1 MKRIDRRKIAR
12 RLGAALAAAT
22 AGLLPA
28 SLVSAQAWPAK
39 PIRVITPFGAGDSAD
54 TIARLIGPRM
64 SAQLGSQPL
73 IIDNRPGASGLVGLQ
88 AALQAEPDGY
98 TLVLGQM
105 GGMAVA
111 PNVNRQPFDVRKEFV
126 AIASAFS
133 NYLVL
138 ASYAGLPQKTFPDVV
153 AFSKAN
159 PGKLRL
165 ATNGEGGFPHLAM
178 ELLRERTGFDF
189 LHIPYKGSSQIPTD
203 IISGRI
209 ELAIAGY
216 SSLLQHVQSG
226 KVHAIA
232 TTGAKRPPN
241 LPNVPTLAEFSPGFT
256 ALGWFGFF
264 GRRGVPETAVTSI
277 NRAVNAALAIP
288 EVLERARAMDLDPE
302 PGTAKE
308 FQAMW
313 MADYERWGRV
323 YRGLKLE
330 LR

>member
-1 MKRIDRRKIAR
+1 MKRRIDRRTVSAL
-12 RLGAALAAAT
+12 LGAAIISAAASVQ
-22 AGLLPA
+22 AA
-28 SLVSAQAWPAK
+28 AQAYPAR

-64 SAQLGSQPL
+64 SAHLGQPL
-73 IIDNRPGASGLVGLQ
+73 IIDNRPGASGLLGLQ
-88 AALQAEPDGY
+88 VALQAEPDGY

-126 AIASAFS
+126 AIACTFS

-138 ASYAGLPQKTFPDVV
+138 GSYAGLPQKTFPDVV
-153 AFSKAN
+153 AWSKAN

-178 ELLRERTGFDF
+178 ELLKERTGFDF

-203 IISGRI
+203 LISGRV

-216 SSLLQHVQSG
+216 SSLLPHITSG

-232 TTGAKRPPN
+232 TTGVKRPPN
-241 LPNVPTLAEFSPGFT
+241 LPTVATLSESSPGFT

-264 GRRGVPETAVTSI
+264 GRRGVPETVIDSI
-277 NRAVNAALAIP
+277 NRAVNVALAVP

-302 PGTAKE
+302 PGTAKA

-313 MADYERWGRV
+313 AADHERWGRV
-323 YRGLKLE
+323 YRGLKLAP
-330 LR
+330 R

>member
-1 MKRIDRRKIAR
+1 
-12 RLGAALAAAT
+12 
-22 AGLLPA
+22 
-28 SLVSAQAWPAK
+28 
-39 PIRVITPFGAGDSAD
+39 
-54 TIARLIGPRM
+54 
-64 SAQLGSQPL
+64 
-73 IIDNRPGASGLVGLQ
+73 
-88 AALQAEPDGY
+88 
-98 TLVLGQM
+98 
-105 GGMAVA
+105 
-111 PNVNRQPFDVRKEFV
+111 
-126 AIASAFS
+126 
-133 NYLVL
+133 
-138 ASYAGLPQKTFPDVV
+138 
-153 AFSKAN
+153 
-159 PGKLRL
+159 
-165 ATNGEGGFPHLAM
+165 M
-178 ELLRERTGFDF
+178 ELLKERTGFDF

-203 IISGRI
+203 LISGRI

-216 SSLLQHVQSG
+216 SSLLPHVQSG

-264 GRRGVPETAVTSI
+264 GRRGVPETAVTAI
-277 NRAVNAALAIP
+277 NRAVNTALAIP

>member
-1 MKRIDRRKIAR
+1 M
-12 RLGAALAAAT
+12 
-22 AGLLPA
+22 
-28 SLVSAQAWPAK
+28 
-39 PIRVITPFGAGDSAD
+39 ITPFGAGDSAD

-64 SAQLGSQPL
+64 SAQLRGQPL

-88 AALQAEPDGY
+88 ATLQAEPDGY

-111 PNVNRQPFDVRKEFV
+111 PGVNRQPFDVRKEFV

-138 ASYAGLPQKTFPDVV
+138 ASYAALPQKTSPDVV

-159 PGKLRL
+159 P
-165 ATNGEGGFPHLAM
+165 
-178 ELLRERTGFDF
+178 
-189 LHIPYKGSSQIPTD
+189 
-203 IISGRI
+203 
-209 ELAIAGY
+209 
-216 SSLLQHVQSG
+216 G

-241 LPNVPTLAEFSPGFT
+241 LPNVPTLAEYSPAFT

-288 EVLERARAMDLDPE
+288 EVL
-302 PGTAKE
+302 
-308 FQAMW
+308 
-313 MADYERWGRV
+313 
-323 YRGLKLE
+323 
-330 LR
+330 

>member
-1 MKRIDRRKIAR
+1 MNRIDGRIIAAWI
-12 RLGAALAAAT
+12 GATLVAAAISGQ
-22 AGLLPA
+22 AA
-28 SLVSAQAWPAK
+28 AQSYPVK
-39 PIRVITPFGAGDSAD
+39 PVRVITPFGAGDSAD
-54 TIARLIGPRM
+54 TIARLIAPRM
-64 SAQLGSQPL
+64 STHLGGQPL

-88 AALQAEPDGY
+88 VALQAEADGY

-126 AIASAFS
+126 AIASTFS

-138 ASYAGLPQKTFPDVV
+138 ASYAGLPQKTFPEVV
-153 AFSKAN
+153 SFAKAN
-159 PGKLRL
+159 PGKLRM

-178 ELLRERTGFDF
+178 ELLKERTGFDF

-203 IISGRI
+203 LISGRI

-216 SSLLQHVQSG
+216 SSLLPHVQSG

-264 GRRGVPETAVTSI
+264 ARRGVPETAVTAI
-277 NRAVNAALAIP
+277 NRAVNTALAIP
-288 EVLERARAMDLDPE
+288 EVLERARAIDLDPE

>member
-1 MKRIDRRKIAR
+1 MNRIDGRTIAAWI
-12 RLGAALAAAT
+12 GATLVAAAISGQ
-22 AGLLPA
+22 AA
-28 SLVSAQAWPAK
+28 AQSYPVK
-39 PIRVITPFGAGDSAD
+39 PVRVITPFGAGDSAD
-54 TIARLIGPRM
+54 TNARLIAPRM
-64 SAQLGSQPL
+64 STHLGGQPL

-88 AALQAEPDGY
+88 VALQAEADGY

-126 AIASAFS
+126 AIASTFS

-138 ASYAGLPQKTFPDVV
+138 ASYAGLPQKTFPEVV
-153 AFSKAN
+153 SFAKAN
-159 PGKLRL
+159 PGKLRM

-178 ELLRERTGFDF
+178 ELLKERTGFDF

-203 IISGRI
+203 LISGRI

-216 SSLLQHVQSG
+216 SSLLPHVQSG

-264 GRRGVPETAVTSI
+264 GRRGVPETAVTAI
-277 NRAVNAALAIP
+277 NRAVNTALAIP

>member
-1 MKRIDRRKIAR
+1 
-12 RLGAALAAAT
+12 
-22 AGLLPA
+22 
-28 SLVSAQAWPAK
+28 
-39 PIRVITPFGAGDSAD
+39 
-54 TIARLIGPRM
+54 
-64 SAQLGSQPL
+64 
-73 IIDNRPGASGLVGLQ
+73 VGLQ

-126 AIASAFS
+126 AIASTFS

-138 ASYAGLPQKTFPDVV
+138 ASYAGLPQKTFPEVV
-153 AFSKAN
+153 SFAKAN
-159 PGKLRL
+159 PGKLRM

-178 ELLRERTGFDF
+178 ELLKERTGFDF

-203 IISGRI
+203 LISGRI

-216 SSLLQHVQSG
+216 SSLLPHVQSG

-264 GRRGVPETAVTSI
+264 GRRGVPETAVTAI
-277 NRAVNAALAIP
+277 NRAVNTALTIP

>member
-1 MKRIDRRKIAR
+1 MKRIDRRTINAL
-12 RLGAALAAAT
+12 LGATIVSTAVAGQAAA
-22 AGLLPA
+22 
-28 SLVSAQAWPAK
+28 QAYPVK

-64 SAQLGSQPL
+64 SAQLRGQPL

-111 PNVNRQPFDVRKEFV
+111 PGVNRQPFDVRKEFV

-138 ASYAGLPQKTFPDVV
+138 ASYAALPQKTFPDVV

-159 PGKLRL
+159 
-165 ATNGEGGFPHLAM
+165 T
-178 ELLRERTGFDF
+178 
-189 LHIPYKGSSQIPTD
+189 
-203 IISGRI
+203 
-209 ELAIAGY
+209 
-216 SSLLQHVQSG
+216 G

-241 LPNVPTLAEFSPGFT
+241 LPNVPTLAEYSPGFT

-264 GRRGVPETAVTSI
+264 GRRGVQETAVTSI

-288 EVLERARAMDLDPE
+288 EVL
-302 PGTAKE
+302 
-308 FQAMW
+308 
-313 MADYERWGRV
+313 
-323 YRGLKLE
+323 
-330 LR
+330 

>member
-1 MKRIDRRKIAR
+1 MKRIDRSTITAWI
-12 RLGAALAAAT
+12 GAALVSAAVAGGAAAQ
-22 AGLLPA
+22 
-28 SLVSAQAWPAK
+28 SWPVK

-54 TIARLIGPRM
+54 TIARLIAPRM
-64 SAQLGSQPL
+64 SVHLGGQPL

-88 AALQAEPDGY
+88 VALQAEADGY

-111 PNVNRQPFDVRKEFV
+111 PNVNKQPFDVRKEFV
-126 AIASAFS
+126 AIAATFS

-153 AFSKAN
+153 AFAKAN
-159 PGKLRL
+159 PGKLRM

-178 ELLRERTGFDF
+178 ELLKERTGFDF

-203 IISGRI
+203 LISGRI

-216 SSLLQHVQSG
+216 SSLLPHIQSG

-241 LPNVPTLAEFSPGFT
+241 LPNVPTLSEHSPGFT

-264 GRRGVPETAVTSI
+264 GRRGVPEPVIASV
-277 NRAVNAALAIP
+277 NRAVNAALAVP

-302 PGTAKE
+302 PGTTKA

-313 MADYERWGRV
+313 AEDYERWGRV
-323 YRGLKLE
+323 YRGLKLGP
-330 LR
+330 R